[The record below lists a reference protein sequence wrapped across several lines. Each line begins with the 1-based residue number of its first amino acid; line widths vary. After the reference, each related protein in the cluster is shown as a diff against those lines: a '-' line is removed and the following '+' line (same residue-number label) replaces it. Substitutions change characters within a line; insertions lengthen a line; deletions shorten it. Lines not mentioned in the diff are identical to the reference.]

1 MKIERIDTTAWEK
14 NVLGHA
20 KENVFVQP
28 WLLQVTDEI
37 FGLETMYLAL
47 YPENEHSVHY
57 VVLQKKEHSAWA
69 PFLGYGEIVAD
80 GILSEREVYLD
91 IKAMEKDCNI
101 EIQRI
106 KFSPHIVL
114 HDTCLLRKEQASIL
128 SLGGRP
134 NQYIENFSKTVRTG
148 IRYAQKH
155 GIQIRLLTKH
165 DLNAFYDVYLETARR
180 VRSDYITPRS
190 LFERLLDSEN
200 SYGMGAFS
208 NGILVAG
215 SIFLQNGSSAFFWW
229 NASSEAGRMLQANYL
244 LMDASLRESR
254 MRGVRSIDTASSHTP
269 SIKRTKKQWG
279 AVDTPFFSYEK

>member
-155 GIQIRLLTKH
+155 GIQIRLLTKR
-165 DLNAFYDVYLETARR
+165 F
-180 VRSDYITPRS
+180 
-190 LFERLLDSEN
+190 FGFLLVECV
-200 SYGMGAFS
+200 F
-208 NGILVAG
+208 G
-215 SIFLQNGSSAFFWW
+215 SGE
-229 NASSEAGRMLQANYL
+229 NASGKLFAYGCITTRISNARSSLDRYGEFAYALNQAN
-244 LMDASLRESR
+244 
-254 MRGVRSIDTASSHTP
+254 
-269 SIKRTKKQWG
+269 KKTMG
-279 AVDTPFFSYEK
+279 SGGHPIL